1 MSKALNS
8 ILHRIDAMTLRERA
22 LVFLALVFVF
32 YLLWSSLLMDPLEK
46 QQRAMLQRMSA
57 MQGEIRTLELQIQAV
72 VERGKRDPNN
82 AARRELAGYRA
93 ELEQLDAHIG
103 STVGSLIKPQQMARI
118 LEEALTRDTRLSLLK
133 VESLGSTPLIAVEP
147 EPPVAEDE
155 PAVGIYRH
163 GLRLEF
169 EGDYLSALDYL
180 KAVQALPWALY
191 WDGFRIVSID
201 YPRAHISIE
210 VHTLSLQEGWIGV

>member
-1 MSKALNS
+1 MSKALNTM
-8 ILHRIDAMTLRERA
+8 LQKIDAMSLRERA
-22 LVFLALVFVF
+22 LVSLALVFVV

-46 QQRAMLQRMSA
+46 QQRTMLQRMST
-57 MQGEIRTLELQIQAV
+57 MQGEIHTLERQIQAV
-72 VERGKRDPNN
+72 VERGKRDPN
-82 AARRELAGYRA
+82 AAAHRELAGYRT
-93 ELEQLDAHIG
+93 ELEQLDTQIG
-103 STVGSLIKPQQMARI
+103 STVGNLIEPQQMARI
-118 LEEALTRDTRLSLLK
+118 LEEVLTRDTRLSLLK
-133 VESLGSTPLIAVEP
+133 LESLGSEPLIAP
-147 EPPVAEDE
+147 G
-155 PAVGIYRH
+155 VGIYRH

-191 WDGFRIVSID
+191 WDGFRIVSVD